1 MKGSAKARLFSWWGR
16 LAPALYC
23 ASLLFIAMPF
33 AAASGPVHSVGGAG
47 DGNWL
52 LMVTS
57 SSCPWC
63 EAFEAEVGAGYP
75 ATEEAKILPLQRHD
89 IFQKFPAEFADLV
102 PATMTPTFI
111 IIRDGIEK
119 GRIVGYPG
127 AELFWWRLS
136 EFTAGPTSA
145 GKAE

>member
-1 MKGSAKARLFSWWGR
+1 MKGLAKAPLLSWWGR
-16 LAPALYC
+16 LALAFYV
-23 ASLLFIAMPF
+23 ASFLFIAMPF
-33 AAASGPVHSVGGAG
+33 AAASGPVNGVGGAG
-47 DGNWL
+47 GGNWL

-57 SSCPWC
+57 NSCPWC

-75 ATEEAKILPLQRHD
+75 ATEEAMSLPLKRHD

-136 EFTAGPTSA
+136 EFTARPASA
-145 GKAE
+145 GKTE